1 MKITEIKTFVA
12 NAYRTNFV
20 FVKLYT
26 DEGITGVG
34 EGTLEYKEH
43 ALLGAVED
51 LKGYLLGTDPRRIE
65 EHVFH
70 MYRDSYWRTGPV
82 LMSAISAVE
91 MAMWDITGKYYGAPV
106 HALLGGPVREEIEL
120 YANGWFAGARK
131 PEEFAAKARAAV
143 EKGVRALK
151 WDPFGSAYLTLERR
165 EFAESI
171 DCVAAV
177 RDAVGGDVELLIE
190 GHGRLNVETA
200 TRMARALAPYGPMFF
215 EEPVP
220 PDNLD
225 ALAEV
230 HRRSPV
236 PIAAGERIYSLAAC
250 REFLQKGCAD
260 FFQPDPSHCGGIL
273 AVKKMAAMAEPYYVS
288 VAPHNPSGPVANAAC
303 LQLAGATINY
313 AILEIM
319 LTDVSWRRELT
330 DEMVE
335 FRAVKIHVPNRP
347 GLGVELREEACR
359 SHPFQPVYLRHYNGV
374 LTDIRPEGK
383 HTAYYF
389 QNFD

>member
-230 HRRSPV
+230 GVTPRAEEAPKGGVFEGESVVLTGSLAHYKRSEAQKIV
-236 PIAAGERIYSLAAC
+236 ESLGGVCQSAVTAKTTLVLAGEDAGSKLEKA
-250 REFLQKGCAD
+250 QK
-260 FFQPDPSHCGGIL
+260 
-273 AVKKMAAMAEPYYVS
+273 
-288 VAPHNPSGPVANAAC
+288 
-303 LQLAGATINY
+303 
-313 AILEIM
+313 
-319 LTDVSWRRELT
+319 
-330 DEMVE
+330 
-335 FRAVKIHVPNRP
+335 
-347 GLGVELREEACR
+347 LGVRIIDEAEFER
-359 SHPFQPVYLRHYNGV
+359 L
-374 LTDIRPEGK
+374 IGK
-383 HTAYYF
+383 
-389 QNFD
+389 N